1 MKQFAVAII
10 GCGNVSRMH
19 FEAYLP
25 HPERIKI
32 AAVCDSI
39 PESIDEVRRV
49 YGIEQG
55 FVALEEMITQ
65 AEWEV
70 AIVCT
75 PTSVRKQV
83 VDVLASAGKHVFVEK
98 PFADTYQDARH
109 MVDTCQRANIKLA
122 VNQNFR
128 YHYPFETARELVA
141 QGTIGQVFSLV
152 HQDLM
157 FRQDT
162 GWRTQVKRH
171 AMAVMGVHWFDGFRR
186 LLDDEVTTLVCQMRS
201 SAAIQC
207 VGETDASV
215 QMSFKRGALV
225 SYVES
230 FSSPLSR
237 TETLVLGDRGALF
250 LTYDRVSLFDLTSPG
265 KARRQWENPYCGSH
279 KPETTFIGLDHLL
292 TAIEQ
297 GTEAANSGQDN
308 VKTIA
313 LLDGAY
319 RSAEEQR
326 SMVFHEGI
334 IV

>member
-19 FEAYLP
+19 FEAYLR

-75 PTSVRKQV
+75 PTPVRKQV

-109 MVDTCQRANIKLA
+109 MVDTCQRASIKLA

-141 QGTIGQVFSLV
+141 QGTIGQV
-152 HQDLM
+152 
-157 FRQDT
+157 
-162 GWRTQVKRH
+162 
-171 AMAVMGVHWFDGFRR
+171 
-186 LLDDEVTTLVCQMRS
+186 
-201 SAAIQC
+201 
-207 VGETDASV
+207 
-215 QMSFKRGALV
+215 
-225 SYVES
+225 
-230 FSSPLSR
+230 
-237 TETLVLGDRGALF
+237 
-250 LTYDRVSLFDLTSPG
+250 
-265 KARRQWENPYCGSH
+265 
-279 KPETTFIGLDHLL
+279 
-292 TAIEQ
+292 
-297 GTEAANSGQDN
+297 
-308 VKTIA
+308 
-313 LLDGAY
+313 
-319 RSAEEQR
+319 
-326 SMVFHEGI
+326 
-334 IV
+334 

>member
-32 AAVCDSI
+32 AAVCDSS
-39 PESIDEVRRV
+39 PESVDEVRRV

-75 PTSVRKQV
+75 P
-83 VDVLASAGKHVFVEK
+83 
-98 PFADTYQDARH
+98 
-109 MVDTCQRANIKLA
+109 
-122 VNQNFR
+122 
-128 YHYPFETARELVA
+128 
-141 QGTIGQVFSLV
+141 
-152 HQDLM
+152 
-157 FRQDT
+157 
-162 GWRTQVKRH
+162 
-171 AMAVMGVHWFDGFRR
+171 
-186 LLDDEVTTLVCQMRS
+186 
-201 SAAIQC
+201 
-207 VGETDASV
+207 
-215 QMSFKRGALV
+215 
-225 SYVES
+225 
-230 FSSPLSR
+230 
-237 TETLVLGDRGALF
+237 
-250 LTYDRVSLFDLTSPG
+250 
-265 KARRQWENPYCGSH
+265 
-279 KPETTFIGLDHLL
+279 
-292 TAIEQ
+292 
-297 GTEAANSGQDN
+297 SGQDN